1 MTDQATLPRPT
12 TDLPDGDTAFLDPAF
27 AERDAALLI
36 EFQRA
41 ALANPALLDGIPHGA
56 TLVLLPD
63 AEPEFL
69 ERRLALGLAAIRQ
82 GRDVLF
88 RHWTTPPGH

>member
-1 MTDQATLPRPT
+1 MTDQATLPRPVA
-12 TDLPDGDTAFLDPAF
+12 DVPEGDSSFLDPEF
-27 AERDAALLI
+27 AKRDAALLI

-41 ALANPALLDGIPHGA
+41 AVADPALLDGVPHGT

-63 AEPEFL
+63 NEPEFF

-82 GRDVLF
+82 GRNVLF
-88 RHWTTPPGH
+88 RHWPVPPGH